1 MNPQGGH
8 CSPEVKP
15 GGRCPPHSFLKKEF
29 TMLKNRFAALFGSL
43 AIAAAMSVT
52 AQAAGPESKVVA
64 DGLDNPSGV
73 AVQPGTGH
81 VFIASHTGIHRLDP
95 KSGKLTTEVTGYPDP
110 TDVYG
115 KGPKYAIGPLGLS
128 FLDQNTLVVGGGSR
142 VDGEELVRIFKVGD
156 EPAASPQ
163 MESKA
168 AQTLGPIPA
177 SDQTIKGEGN
187 FYGVVATPTGI
198 FVTCNGDD
206 TKGWVAKAVVKEGK
220 VGKLKLAIATKEA
233 TEVDAPGPITTTKT
247 GKGVLVGQI
256 GEVTVPGDSLVTIY
270 SASGKM
276 QRNLTTG
283 LNDVAGLAWSPSGA
297 LYATDFSWVDA
308 KEGGLFS
315 VSLGKKEATEAKT
328 KKLLSLDKPTGI
340 AFDADGNAYVA
351 VFGTV
356 AEGSDKPAGQILK
369 ISGLK

>member
-1 MNPQGGH
+1 VPTLL
-8 CSPEVKP
+8 SP
-15 GGRCPPHSFLKKEF
+15 LQKEF
-29 TMLKNRFAALFGSL
+29 SMLKNRIAALFGSL
-43 AIAAAMSVT
+43 AIAAAMSVS

-81 VFIASHTGIHRLDP
+81 VFIASHSGVHRLDP
-95 KSGKLTTEVTGYPDP
+95 KTGELTAEVTGYPDP
-110 TDVYG
+110 TDIYG

-142 VDGEELVRIFKVGD
+142 KDGEELVRIFEVGD
-156 EPAASPQ
+156 KAAAKPQ
-163 MESKA
+163 MDSKA
-168 AQTLGPIPA
+168 AKTLGPIPM

-198 FVTCNGDD
+198 YVTCNGDD
-206 TKGWVAKAVVKEGK
+206 TKGWVAKAGVKDGK
-220 VGKLKLAIATKEA
+220 VGKLKLTIATKEA
-233 TEVDAPGPITTTKT
+233 TEVDAPGPITTTKS
-247 GKGVLVGQI
+247 GKGVMVGQI
-256 GEVTVPGDSLVTIY
+256 GEVSVAGDSLVTIY
-270 SASGKM
+270 SARGKM

-283 LNDVAGLAWSPSGA
+283 LNDIAGLAWSPSGK
-297 LYATDFSWVDA
+297 LFATDFSWVDA
-308 KEGGLFS
+308 AAGGLFS

-351 VFGTV
+351 VFGTA

-369 ISGLK
+369 ITGLK

>member
-1 MNPQGGH
+1 
-8 CSPEVKP
+8 
-15 GGRCPPHSFLKKEF
+15 
-29 TMLKNRFAALFGSL
+29 MLKNRIATLFGSL
-43 AIAAAMSVT
+43 AIAAAISVS
-52 AQAAGPESKVVA
+52 AQAAGPKAEVVA

-81 VFIASHTGIHRLDP
+81 VFIASHTGVHRLDP
-95 KSGKLTTEVTGYPDP
+95 KTGKLTAEVTGYPDP

-142 VDGEELVRIFKVGD
+142 KDGEELVRIFKVGD
-156 EPAASPQ
+156 EPASAPQKESAAS
-163 MESKA
+163 K
-168 AQTLGPIPA
+168 TLGPIPM

-187 FYGVVATPTGI
+187 FYGVVATANGI

-206 TKGWVAKAVVKEGK
+206 TKGWVAKAAVRDGK
-220 VGKLKLAIATKEA
+220 IGKLKLTIATKEA
-233 TEVDAPGPITTTKT
+233 TEVDAPGPITTSKS

-270 SASGKM
+270 SPNGKM

-283 LNDVAGLAWSPSGA
+283 LNDIAGIAWSPAGK
-297 LYATDFSWVDA
+297 LFATDFSWVDA
-308 KEGGLFS
+308 KEGGLYS
-315 VSLGKKEATEAKT
+315 VALGKKDATEAKT

-340 AFDADGNAYVA
+340 AFDADGNAYIA
-351 VFGTV
+351 VFGTA

-369 ISGLK
+369 VSGL